1 MANPQGSPSPRTAS
15 WRARIV
21 LGAFDVLY
29 RNAALYW
36 LASTIPFAG
45 QWRTWQRLALPRVQ
59 GHDVLEVGCGPGW
72 LLADM
77 LAAGYACHAIDA
89 SPQMVRAAR
98 RTVQRRQLT
107 AAADTVQQARA
118 QALPF
123 ADASFDTVVSTFP
136 APYIHDPASLREI
149 ARVLR
154 PGGRLIVVEGAN
166 LLPNGPWL
174 RVLVGLGRVVYG
186 QATAEPP
193 NVDHLAALA
202 RRIPMVQ
209 AGLRASQEIIA
220 SPLWR
225 AYLAIG
231 EKVSLSHSDNEASGK
246 NW

>member
-1 MANPQGSPSPRTAS
+1 MDNEQRATTPSASS

-21 LGAFDVLY
+21 LGAFDLLY

-45 QWRTWQRLALPRVQ
+45 QWRTWQRLALPRMQ
-59 GHDVLEVGCGPGW
+59 GHDVLEIGCGPGW

-98 RTVQRRQLT
+98 HTLQRRRLPQ
-107 AAADTVQQARA
+107 AADTIQLARA
-118 QALPF
+118 QAIPF

-174 RVLVGLGRVVYG
+174 RVLVGIERVVYG
-186 QATAEPP
+186 SAPVTPP
-193 NVDHLAALA
+193 NLDQLAALE
-202 RRIPMVQ
+202 RRIPMAQ
-209 AGLRASQEIIA
+209 AGLRAGQEIIT

-225 AYLAIG
+225 AYLALG
-231 EKVSLSHSDNEASGK
+231 EKVA
-246 NW
+246 